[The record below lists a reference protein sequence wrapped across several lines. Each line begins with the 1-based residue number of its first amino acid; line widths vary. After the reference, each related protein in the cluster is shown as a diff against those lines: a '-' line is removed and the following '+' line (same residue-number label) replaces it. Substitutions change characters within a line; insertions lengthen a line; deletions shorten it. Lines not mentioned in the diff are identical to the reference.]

1 MNKKQ
6 TKLKIYEILDK
17 EFKKEQIFLKKIEN
31 LIKKTIK
38 NQNFDCKVKNEVF
51 NLYTDWINYLIDTV
65 INDIA

>member
-1 MNKKQ
+1 MNKRQ

-38 NQNFDCKVKNEVF
+38 TQNFDCKVKNEVF

>member
-38 NQNFDCKVKNEVF
+38 TQNFDCKVKNEVF